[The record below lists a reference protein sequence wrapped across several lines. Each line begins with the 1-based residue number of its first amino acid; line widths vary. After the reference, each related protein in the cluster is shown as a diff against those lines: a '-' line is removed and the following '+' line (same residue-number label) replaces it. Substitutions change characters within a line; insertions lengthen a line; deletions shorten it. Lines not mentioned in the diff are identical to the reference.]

1 MPSKFEQMRH
11 RENRRMRANFYQT
24 DHNMHMSNQKIRN
37 DHYKFDAMRHR
48 ENRRIRNHNWDP
60 ANAKGFFTKTIPSI
74 FNSATKGLLGGGG
87 RGGGGGSSDSERMEG
102 GPEGVGAYGGG
113 AGSGGMS
120 ESGSI
125 ANPDSGSTSPYIS
138 DSDGKQPLPLIISR
152 YFLSVCKLK
161 PMELLRLVGVEKL
174 QILSPPQ
181 SGEYN
186 APQ

>member
-1 MPSKFEQMRH
+1 MPSKFEEMRK
-11 RENRRMRANFYQT
+11 RENRRIRQAFDGHLINR
-24 DHNMHMSNQKIRN
+24 KIRN
-37 DHYKFDAMRHR
+37 DHFKFAENFNNMRHR

-87 RGGGGGSSDSERMEG
+87 GGGGGGRGGGSSGSERMEG

-138 DSDGKQPLPLIISR
+138 DSDGKQPLPLIPIAIGVVVVG
-152 YFLSVCKLK
+152 YFLFSKK
-161 PMELLRLVGVEKL
+161 
-174 QILSPPQ
+174 
-181 SGEYN
+181 N
-186 APQ
+186 